1 MIRIGIDAMGGDYA
15 PQNVVLGAIASFDS
29 IGSDSELILI
39 GDKFKIAKVC
49 CQNNFDPSSF
59 TIVHTTQSIAMG
71 DHPQKAYMLNED
83 SSIVRGF
90 DMLADGDIDVFASA
104 GNTGAMVVGA
114 MYRTKVFNGVFRPCI
129 SIVVPQLDGSK
140 MLMLDVGFNA
150 DCKPDVLYQYA
161 LLGSIYA
168 KEMLGIES
176 PKVALL
182 NIGEEEEKGSIAV
195 REAYKLMTYSK
206 ELRFVGNMEANNLF
220 KGGYADVLVT
230 DGFVGNTLLKT
241 VEGLFDMVSTM
252 NIKNEFISKFDYE
265 TYGGTPVL
273 GVSAPVIIGHGA
285 SSPVAISNMINQARK
300 CIKSGL
306 IEKLKKGIVNENN

>member
-15 PQNVVLGAIASFDS
+15 PHNVVLGAISAFAS

-39 GDKFKIAKVC
+39 GDKFKITEIC
-49 CQNNFDPSSF
+49 RQNDFDPSIFS
-59 TIVHTTQSIAMG
+59 IVHTTQTIAMG
-71 DHPQKAYMLNED
+71 DHPQKAYMKNED

-90 DMLADGDIDVFASA
+90 SMLANGEIDVFASA
-104 GNTGAMVVGA
+104 GNTGAMVVGT
-114 MYRTKVFNGVFRPCI
+114 MYKIKVLNGVFRPCI
-129 SIVVPQLDGSK
+129 SILVPQLDGSRL
-140 MLMLDVGFNA
+140 LMLDVGFNT
-150 DCKPDVLYQYA
+150 DCKPDILYQYA

-168 KEMLGIES
+168 REMLGIES

-182 NIGEEEEKGSIAV
+182 NIGKEEEKGSIIV
-195 REAYKLMTYSK
+195 REAYKIMSYSK

-241 VEGLFDMVSTM
+241 VEGLFDMISTYVDHD
-252 NIKNEFISKFDYE
+252 FISKFDYE
-265 TYGGTPVL
+265 IYGGTPVL
-273 GVSAPVIIGHGA
+273 GVLAPVIIGHGA
-285 SSPVAISNMINQARK
+285 SSPLAISNMISQARK
-300 CIKSGL
+300 CVESGL